1 MIFRGIIFFV
11 QVLRRQNI
19 LFSKQKKRE
28 KCYSLC
34 TSEVLEDSGEFNM
47 GGQCAVCY
55 INWKKKK
62 KKNFLWITPESCF
75 WNYAIIISRTCF
87 ISYWEDLGF
96 LWASL
101 HFACG
106 MWEWWQQVCV
116 FVVGSSIQSEWA
128 LIRNKQVFC
137 CCHLHLW
144 KGTQCWIKCG
154 DRAQWSLETSII
166 CVLNVNCLWLCV
178 AVSLWYNF
186 LQQEYNRKLL
196 ER

>member
-1 MIFRGIIFFV
+1 MCKCWGGKIFYSQSRKKERNVIACA
-11 QVLRRQNI
+11 QVKYWRT
-19 LFSKQKKRE
+19 RE
-28 KCYSLC
+28 S
-34 TSEVLEDSGEFNM
+34 SIWEVNVLSAISIE
-47 GGQCAVCY
+47 
-55 INWKKKK
+55 KKKK